1 MKSLKIYKEIMKDST
16 LKGKRSLEN
25 IKRVCD
31 FLESKGIGINIAMV
45 SRELERQG
53 IGPKEQTIRNN
64 KKVNDYVIFRGS
76 EQVIESKDF
85 EGEGRL
91 IELLKAYQRE
101 NNVLRSLIK
110 DSVFFDENINKKL
123 KIRKG
128 I

>member
-1 MKSLKIYKEIMKDST
+1 MKDST